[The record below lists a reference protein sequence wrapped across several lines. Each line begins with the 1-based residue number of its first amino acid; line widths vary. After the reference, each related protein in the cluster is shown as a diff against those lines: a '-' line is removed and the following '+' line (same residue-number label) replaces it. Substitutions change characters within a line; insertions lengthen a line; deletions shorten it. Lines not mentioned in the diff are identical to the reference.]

1 MFDPGL
7 KNQLCRLVLVKLDVY
22 VREVLEFSG
31 DPAPPQTLDE
41 VVSMVHLLQ
50 LDDLLGTE

>member
-22 VREVLEFSG
+22 VRDELAFSG
-31 DPAPPQTLDE
+31 VPAPSQTPDE
-41 VVSMVHLLQ
+41 VVSIVNLLQ